1 MMTRSRDYVAAAC
14 ISNASACCLSQS
26 CGFHASPAYNC
37 CLTWLS
43 GPGLHKLCLY
53 GSRYDYEGVES
64 EGANKMVEHLE
75 EVIAKSKKGDKLG
88 EYTLEKADQ
97 FDYTDP
103 IDGSVARA
111 CVLSLMTAAELC
123 SACQALAQLALLSGE
138 IQPSHLISM
147 PKQQGVFG

>member
-1 MMTRSRDYVAAAC
+1 MEHVPFMMTRSRDYVAAAC

-88 EYTLEKADQ
+88 EYTLETADQ

-103 IDGSVARA
+103 IDGSVAKKQGVRFIFDDGSRI
-111 CVLSLMTAAELC
+111 VFR
-123 SACQALAQLALLSGE
+123 LSGTG
-138 IQPSHLISM
+138 SA
-147 PKQQGVFG
+147 GATVR

>member
-1 MMTRSRDYVAAAC
+1 MEHVLFMMTRSRDCIAAAC
-14 ISNASACCLSQS
+14 VGDALACCIPQS
-26 CGFHASPAYNC
+26 CGFRASPACNC

-43 GPGLHKLCLY
+43 GPDLHKLCCY
-53 GSRYDYEGVES
+53 RSRYDYEGVES

-103 IDGSVARA
+103 IDGSVAKKQGVRFIFDDGSRI
-111 CVLSLMTAAELC
+111 VFR
-123 SACQALAQLALLSGE
+123 LSGTG
-138 IQPSHLISM
+138 SA
-147 PKQQGVFG
+147 GATVR